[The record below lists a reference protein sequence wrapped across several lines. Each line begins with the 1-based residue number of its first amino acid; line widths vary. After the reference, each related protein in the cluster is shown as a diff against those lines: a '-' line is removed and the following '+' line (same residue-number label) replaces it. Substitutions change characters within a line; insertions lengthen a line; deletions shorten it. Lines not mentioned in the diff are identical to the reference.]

1 MKITVVE
8 VYAPASS
15 SLEEEINQFCN
26 SLKSTLALI
35 PIKDVREVMREC
47 VGKVGDE
54 DTGTEEVMGRYS
66 DDSKNVRGKLPIGSS
81 AKYNFYITNIHT
93 QQKESRKWAWLAP
106 GGQ

>member
-15 SLEEEINQFCN
+15 SLEEEINQLKIN

-35 PIKDVREVMREC
+35 PIKDVNEVMREW

-66 DDSKNVRGKLPIGSS
+66 DDSKNVRGKLPNESS
-81 AKYNFYITNIHT
+81 AKYLLHN
-93 QQKESRKWAWLAP
+93 
-106 GGQ
+106 